1 MTPPEPRPHEG
12 LARAFDLV
20 VLGGGL
26 ALFATV
32 AALALRD
39 GAGMN
44 PVAAVALLVLIVVVA
59 RVPLVIDSGD
69 GGGIEVGFDSLI
81 LMFLLCTQDAHV
93 ALTVW
98 SVGVLATQLTSGK
111 RWRAKAF
118 NIGLGI
124 LAGGLASAAL
134 DLVRGDAIG
143 SWRELAAVMLGAAVY
158 FFTDYFLSA
167 VAVGLQSGTR
177 IRTLLLDSGT
187 LFAIGCFVPFDTLGY
202 LGAVVYRDHPWW
214 TQAILAIPLV
224 TLLVATRA
232 ITRGREN
239 ARRLT
244 VLFDASVRAQ
254 RYTRRED
261 VLAGLV
267 EDGRR
272 LLKLREVGIRATAPG
287 DGEIGAEVQ
296 CDTECWIVARATDRA
311 RSTVAADEEA
321 LRALAAVASDAWSR
335 IELNE
340 EMVHVARHDPLTDLP
355 NRGILIDTVNA
366 ALEAARADG
375 RSIALIF
382 FDLDGFKP
390 VNDRFGHDAGDKVLI
405 ELARRIRACLGEHD
419 EVARVGGDEF
429 AILVDGHGT
438 ADPGPVWARTL
449 EAIEASVDVP
459 GQQIHL
465 SASAGVAYGGAGDSA
480 ESLLHRAD
488 LAMYE
493 AKSAGSRE
501 LVVYDDAIGHR
512 RLGRLVLADDLRT
525 AVATGE
531 IDVAYQPIVAVD
543 DLSVVGFEAL
553 ARWQRDGK
561 QVRPDVFIPVAEEN
575 GLIVPLGDVVLT
587 KVAADVGALRAGIGP
602 APPTVTVNVSPS
614 QLLHPGFVT
623 SVEAAVAATSPFP
636 LVLEITEREDVTL
649 TAGVLDA
656 MSTIAAM
663 GVRFAVDDFGVGFS
677 SMSYLTDLPVSF
689 VKVDASLTAGI
700 DSDERARTLLR
711 SVAVMGQTL
720 GLGVVVEGIERES
733 QLATLRADTSGLT
746 AQGFL
751 FHRPMPAD
759 DLRRLLGVAP
769 ADPAPSGRR
778 GRRA

>member
-1 MTPPEPRPHEG
+1 MTSPPPGTATEPLAERFHVLVCLAG
-12 LARAFDLV
+12 LAV
-20 VLGGGL
+20 
-26 ALFATV
+26 FA
-32 AALALRD
+32 
-39 GAGMN
+39 
-44 PVAAVALLVLIVVVA
+44 VAAVETARSGVTTPSTAVITILLIVVVA
-59 RVPLVIDSGD
+59 RVPLILDRDD
-69 GGGIEVGFDSLI
+69 GAGIEVGFDSSI
-81 LMFLLCTQDAHV
+81 LMFLLCTHDAHE
-93 ALTVW
+93 ALAIW

-111 RWRAKAF
+111 RWPAKVF
-118 NIGLGI
+118 NTGVGI
-124 LAGGLASAAL
+124 LAGALATGVL
-134 DLVRGDAIG
+134 DMVRAEMIG
-143 SWRELAAVMLGAAVY
+143 APRELIAVALGATAY
-158 FFTDYFLSA
+158 FLTDYVLSA
-167 VAVGLQSGTR
+167 IAVWLQSGAR
-177 IRTLLLDSGT
+177 FWPLLVNGGT
-187 LFAIGCFVPFDTLGY
+187 AFAFGCFVPFDTLGY

-232 ITRGREN
+232 VTRGREN

-254 RYTRRED
+254 RYTTRD
-261 VLAGLV
+261 AVLTGLV

-272 LLKLREVGIRATAPG
+272 LLKLKDVDIRATAPG
-287 DGEIGAEVQ
+287 DGEIGAAVQ
-296 CDTECWIVARATDRA
+296 RGTECWIVARATDRA
-311 RSTVAADEEA
+311 RSTVAADQEA

-355 NRGILIDTVNA
+355 NRGILVDKVNA
-366 ALEAARADG
+366 ALEAARIDG
-375 RSIALIF
+375 RSVALIF

-390 VNDRFGHDAGDKVLI
+390 INDRFGHATGDQVLI

-438 ADPGPVWARTL
+438 ADPDPLWARTL
-449 EAIEASVDVP
+449 AAIEAGIDVP

-480 ESLLHRAD
+480 ESLLRRAD

-493 AKSAGSRE
+493 AKSAGSSD
-501 LVVYDDAIGHR
+501 LVVYDDAIGRR
-512 RLGRLVLADDLRT
+512 RLGRLVLADDLRA
-525 AVATGE
+525 AVAEGE
-531 IDVAYQPIVAVD
+531 IDVVYQPIVAVD
-543 DLSVVGFEAL
+543 DLKVVGFEAL

-561 QVRPDVFIPVAEEN
+561 QIRPDLFISVAEEN
-575 GLIVPLGDVVLT
+575 GLIVPLGDVVLA
-587 KVAADVGALRAGIGP
+587 KVATDVGALRVGAGSG
-602 APPTVTVNVSPS
+602 PPTVTVNVSPS
-614 QLLHPGFVT
+614 QLLHPGFVA
-623 SVEAAVAATSPFP
+623 SVETAVAAARPFP

-700 DSDERARTLLR
+700 DVDERARTLLR

-733 QLATLRADTSGLT
+733 QLATLREDTTGLT
-746 AQGFL
+746 AQGYL
-751 FHRPMPAD
+751 FHRPMPVGE
-759 DLRRLLGVAP
+759 LRRVLGEQVDAG
-769 ADPAPSGRR
+769 AGGFEARR
-778 GRRA
+778 